1 MSDRDLQDNLTDIPA
16 QPAQTASYNALEAE
30 KAVLSLCMRNKEALE
45 SSVVKKVVPG
55 DFTDP
60 RHQLIFQAI
69 SSIYIENR
77 RVEKVGICEWLRTH
91 DLIDKAGGDK
101 YVYDVALYPDSVM
114 SLLDTYV
121 GTVTANSQSRKL
133 INTLDELIK
142 DAKKRTT
149 PVNDIVDLGVAKLNL
164 LKTKEDTDG
173 FEPLSVILKRNMI
186 NLKEAARGGGDSNV
200 VKTGFSYLDN
210 ITGGFKPG
218 TINIVAARP
227 GMGKTALVLNIAT
240 NVAGMYG
247 KKVAIFSLEMS
258 KSEIAN
264 RILAAHSKTNFKKIQ
279 RANISSEDEAD
290 LEATLSRIS
299 PMPIYIDEKTD
310 TNPLDIMAKCKEL
323 IAEGPLSLV
332 IIDYLQLLT
341 YPGMNGGSRQN
352 EIAAISRYL
361 KVLAKELQ
369 VPVIALSQLNRGTEN
384 GEDDD
389 HIPTLA
395 NIRDSGAIEQD
406 ADCVIFI
413 HRPDYYNKK
422 KDSTNKPMFEDAQL
436 IVAKNRH
443 GETDTAYVKWYGAK
457 TLFLEPDRKSDPQ
470 DPQGYQAPKSS
481 GESSYTRT
489 TDADSAAGDYHF
501 EEEDPGYPEP
511 VPEEDD
517 GFMDNSENDAFFGEG
532 DVHDDLPGD
541 Y

>member
-1 MSDRDLQDNLTDIPA
+1 MSDRDLQDNLIDEIPQ
-16 QPAQTASYNALEAE
+16 QPSQAASYNALEAE
-30 KAVLSLCMRNKEALE
+30 KAVLSLCMRNKEALD
-45 SSVVKKVVPG
+45 SSVVKAVAPG

-60 RHQLIFQAI
+60 KHELIFKAI
-69 SSIYIENR
+69 SSIYMDNR
-77 RVEKVGICEWLRTH
+77 RVDRVGVCEWLRTEG
-91 DLIDKAGGDK
+91 LIDKAGGDK
-101 YVYDVALYPDSVM
+101 YVYDVANYSDSVM

-121 GTVTANSQSRKL
+121 SAVTANAQSRKL
-133 INTLDELIK
+133 LATLNELTAE
-142 DAKKRTT
+142 AKKRKTS
-149 PVNDIVDLGVAKLNL
+149 VNDIVDLGVARLNL
-164 LKTKEDTDG
+164 LKTKDDTSG
-173 FEPLSVILKRNMI
+173 FEPLADILKRNI
-186 NLKEAARGGGDSNV
+186 NNLKEAAHGGGDRNV

-218 TINIVAARP
+218 SINVIAARP
-227 GMGKTALVLNIAT
+227 GMGKTALILNIAT
-240 NVAGMYG
+240 NVAGIYG

-264 RILAAHSKTNFKKIQ
+264 RILAAQSKTNFKKIQ
-279 RANISSEDEAD
+279 RANISPEDEAD
-290 LEATLSRIS
+290 LEETLGRIS

-310 TNPLDIMAKCKEL
+310 TNPLDIMSKCKEL

-341 YPGMNGGSRQN
+341 YPGKESGSRQN
-352 EIAAISRYL
+352 EIAAISRAL
-361 KVLAKELQ
+361 KVLAKDLQ

-384 GEDDD
+384 GDDDD

-457 TLFLEPDRKSDPQ
+457 TLFIEPDRKGDPQ
-470 DPQGYQAPKSS
+470 DPQGGQ
-481 GESSYTRT
+481 GSSYTRT
-489 TDADSAAGDYHF
+489 TTSDRAAGDYHF
-501 EEEDPGYPEP
+501 EPEPEPESYEPEP

-517 GFMDNSENDAFFGEG
+517 GFMDNSENDEFFGEG
-532 DVHDDLPGD
+532 EVHDDLPGD

>member
-1 MSDRDLQDNLTDIPA
+1 MSDRDLQDNLIDEIPQ
-16 QPAQTASYNALEAE
+16 QPSQAASYNALEAE
-30 KAVLSLCMRNKEALE
+30 KAVLSLCMRNKEALD
-45 SSVVKKVVPG
+45 SSVVKAVAPG

-60 RHQLIFQAI
+60 KHELIFKAI
-69 SSIYIENR
+69 SSIYMDNR
-77 RVEKVGICEWLRTH
+77 RVDRVGVCEWLRTEG
-91 DLIDKAGGDK
+91 LIDKAGGDK
-101 YVYDVALYPDSVM
+101 YVYDVANYSDSVM

-121 GTVTANSQSRKL
+121 SAVTANAQSRKL
-133 INTLDELIK
+133 LATLNELTAE
-142 DAKKRTT
+142 AKKRKTS
-149 PVNDIVDLGVAKLNL
+149 VNDIVDLGVARLNL
-164 LKTKEDTDG
+164 LKTKDDTSG
-173 FEPLSVILKRNMI
+173 FEPLADILKRNI
-186 NLKEAARGGGDSNV
+186 NNLKEAAHGGGDRNV

-218 TINIVAARP
+218 SINVIAARP
-227 GMGKTALVLNIAT
+227 GMGKTALILNIAT
-240 NVAGMYG
+240 NVAGIYG

-264 RILAAHSKTNFKKIQ
+264 RILAAQSKTNFKKIQ
-279 RANISSEDEAD
+279 RANISPEDEAD
-290 LEATLSRIS
+290 LEETLGRIS

-310 TNPLDIMAKCKEL
+310 TNPLDIMSKCKEL

-341 YPGMNGGSRQN
+341 YPGKESGSRQN
-352 EIAAISRYL
+352 EIAAISRAL
-361 KVLAKELQ
+361 KVLAKDLQ

-384 GEDDD
+384 GDDDD

-457 TLFLEPDRKSDPQ
+457 TLFIEPDRKGDPQ
-470 DPQGYQAPKSS
+470 DPQGGQS
-481 GESSYTRT
+481 SSYTRT
-489 TDADSAAGDYHF
+489 TTSDSAAGDYHF
-501 EEEDPGYPEP
+501 EPEPEPESYEPEP

-517 GFMDNSENDAFFGEG
+517 GFMDNSENDEFFGEG
-532 DVHDDLPGD
+532 EVHDDLPGD